1 MAQVVFTVRRSLRL
15 PAQAVFDELI
25 DWSGHAEWV
34 PMTKVEILE
43 GDGGVGTAFVATTGL
58 GKAALPDR
66 MRVEALDREAMT
78 VHIVKI
84 GPVLTGDVHLAVTAS
99 SNTTCE
105 LSWVEDVR
113 VPGLPAFLARPVAAA
128 ATKAFTSSIDRM
140 AKRVSQRSQ
149 V

>member
-1 MAQVVFTVRRSLRL
+1 M
-15 PAQAVFDELI
+15 
-25 DWSGHAEWV
+25 
-34 PMTKVEILE
+34 EILV

-113 VPGLPAFLARPVAAA
+113 VPGLPAVLARPVAAA
-128 ATKAFTSSIDRM
+128 ASKAFTSSIGRM
-140 AKRVSQRSQ
+140 AKRVTQRS
-149 V
+149 

>member
-99 SNTTCE
+99 SNTTT
-105 LSWVEDVR
+105 R
-113 VPGLPAFLARPVAAA
+113 PA
-128 ATKAFTSSIDRM
+128 
-140 AKRVSQRSQ
+140 
-149 V
+149 